1 MHGTSCY
8 AWSVTTALALDST
21 VTIVVRNSRGTIIS
35 DQTFTFNADPVVLD
49 ANALERE
56 RALAARELL
65 AKTNG
70 AQKSRVP
77 QWLRN
82 VLPQSA
88 LKTSTN

>member
-1 MHGTSCY
+1 MTLV
-8 AWSVTTALALDST
+8 SVNDVDVEVPT
-21 VTIVVRNSRGTIIS
+21 VAKGPPLFVARPGASDEDDGVVLS
-35 DQTFTFNADPVVLD
+35 VVLD